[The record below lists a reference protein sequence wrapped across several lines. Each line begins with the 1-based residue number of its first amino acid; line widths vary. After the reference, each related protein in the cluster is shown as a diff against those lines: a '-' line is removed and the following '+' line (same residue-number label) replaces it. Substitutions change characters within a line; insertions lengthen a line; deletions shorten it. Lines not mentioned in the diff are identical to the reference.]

1 MRSEPPH
8 SAGPPARTY
17 RGWSSP
23 ASPRAHLA
31 HIQAVLPNL
40 VQEGGAGD
48 PENEGCLPPIARS
61 VLQGARNVKALRG
74 VKRDG

>member
-23 ASPRAHLA
+23 ASPRARLA
-31 HIQAVLPNL
+31 HIQAETSMLEERWLELHTEIETITGN
-40 VQEGGAGD
+40 G
-48 PENEGCLPPIARS
+48 
-61 VLQGARNVKALRG
+61 
-74 VKRDG
+74 